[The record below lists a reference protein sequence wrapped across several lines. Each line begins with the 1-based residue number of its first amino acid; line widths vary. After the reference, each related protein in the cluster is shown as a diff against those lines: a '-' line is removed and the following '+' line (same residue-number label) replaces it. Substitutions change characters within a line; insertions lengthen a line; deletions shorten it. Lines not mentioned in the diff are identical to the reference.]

1 MVARKTSKR
10 SDDTV
15 AGEDTQQD
23 IAATRDETTGREETA
38 PEETS
43 SGPADPEA
51 TGPGGEDTVAGD
63 SDMSPLLLDRQS
75 PDTGDAPQSDD
86 SKTDATAAGET
97 PEPEATADERRP
109 DPAPE
114 PTPMA
119 TLMSNATPPQTI
131 VEQRGPGFVPLL
143 LGGVLAAAL
152 GYGAAYL
159 GFLPTQQP
167 GEDPAIAELGAA
179 LEAQSQD
186 LARDLAALT
195 DRADGIESQLAALPE
210 PAAPQEI
217 DLSPLETAISDVT
230 ATIQDLTDRIA
241 ALEARPVLTGEG
253 TIDDAAMAAAMADLQ
268 ASLAEQQA
276 ANLAMAE
283 QVANA
288 AAEAEA
294 RIATAEERA
303 ERRVGTATA
312 QAALSQLRIAV
323 AAGNPF
329 SDALADVAANADL
342 EVPDRLA
349 LIAETGVPTLEELQA
364 SFPAVARAALP
375 VALRETAG
383 ESTADRVGA
392 FLRGQVGGRSLEPR
406 EGDDPDARLS
416 RAEAAVASG
425 DLATALMEIGELP
438 EAARDQ
444 MAIWISDAQTRLDAT
459 DALDG
464 FAVALDGAN

>member
-1 MVARKTSKR
+1 MARKTSKR
-10 SDDTV
+10 SGDTV

-23 IAATRDETTGREETA
+23 IAATRDETTGQDKTA
-38 PEETS
+38 PEEIGPETTDPETT
-43 SGPADPEA
+43 GPA
-51 TGPGGEDTVAGD
+51 GEDTVAGD
-63 SDMSPLLLDRQS
+63 SDTSPLILDRQS
-75 PDTGDAPQSDD
+75 PDTGDAPQSGD
-86 SKTDATAAGET
+86 SKTDATADGDA
-97 PEPEATADERRP
+97 PEPEAKPDERRP
-109 DPAPE
+109 NPAPE

-159 GFLPTQQP
+159 GVLPTQQP

-179 LEAQSQD
+179 LEAQSE
-186 LARDLAALT
+186 DLAALA
-195 DRADGIESQLAALPE
+195 DRAGGIESRLATLPE
-210 PAAPQEI
+210 PVAPQEI
-217 DLSPLETAISDVT
+217 DLSPLETALADAT
-230 ATIQDLTDRIA
+230 ATIRDLTDRIA

-276 ANLAMAE
+276 TNLAMAE

-294 RIATAEERA
+294 RIAAAEERA

-342 EVPDRLA
+342 DVPDRLA
-349 LIAETGVPTLEELQA
+349 VIAETGVPTLEELQA

-383 ESTADRVGA
+383 DSTADRVGA

-425 DLATALMEIGELP
+425 DLATALREIGELP

-464 FAVALDGAN
+464 FAVALDDAN